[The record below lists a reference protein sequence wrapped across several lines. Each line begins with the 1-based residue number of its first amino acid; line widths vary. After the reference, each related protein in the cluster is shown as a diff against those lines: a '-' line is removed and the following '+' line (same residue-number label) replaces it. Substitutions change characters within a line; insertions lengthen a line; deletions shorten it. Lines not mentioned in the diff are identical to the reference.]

1 MESEA
6 IKSIRLQR
14 MRSAVDERW
23 DAGEAQGIAHE
34 READAT
40 GPRSPVQGW

>member
-1 MESEA
+1 MEFEA

-14 MRSAVDERW
+14 VRSAADERW
-23 DAGEAQGIAHE
+23 DAGETQGIAYE